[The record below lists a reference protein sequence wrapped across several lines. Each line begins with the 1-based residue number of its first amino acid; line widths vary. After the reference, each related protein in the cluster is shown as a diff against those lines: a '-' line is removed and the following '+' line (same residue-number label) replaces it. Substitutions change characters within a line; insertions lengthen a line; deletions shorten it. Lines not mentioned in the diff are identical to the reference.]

1 MLIQDWIN
9 FLSVFVLLGF
19 LVALAYAIVL
29 LHRANRV
36 VGRLDNLTGTFR
48 GFVAEIVPAI
58 VNMGTVVTAVQ
69 SILRQLVE
77 YRTTGVDSATSTAG
91 SSRSDDDKKIR
102 K

>member
-1 MLIQDWIN
+1 MTTEDWIN
-9 FLSVFVLLGF
+9 TLSI
-19 LVALAYAIVL
+19 VALVGFIVAIIYLIVL

-48 GFVAEIVPAI
+48 GFVQEIVPAI

-77 YRTTGVDSATSTAG
+77 YLGDS
-91 SSRSDDDKKIR
+91 KKS
-102 K
+102 KK